1 MPASLES
8 PAGTAPSVLLIEEYD
23 ALASAITS
31 ALKKFAPRHR
41 TRVVQ
46 SISDAE
52 AGAREA
58 QPQLFVIDFD
68 PPQANA
74 IEFLQRMS
82 VAHPEA
88 RVLAIASGISPDLAS
103 ERYGKNAIQFI
114 EKPFELADFGAAV
127 QALLG
132 PWTET
137 RSGDSRG
144 TLRDLNLRD
153 FIPLEGVSG
162 ANAILE
168 IEAEGALKG
177 ELHFSE
183 GQICHANASGLSGTS
198 ALQEMMRWEHPRG
211 KETERDADGPR
222 TIKGSW
228 QHSFRE
234 ALHAT
239 KPRRTEDRPVPP
251 LPPAIVPAPAPPSEN
266 GKPEKS
272 AARTGKRIVVI
283 DDTEMLLIFVE
294 DVLSTADPSLQIVTT
309 FTGGEGVRRAEVMI
323 PDLVLLDYSLPD
335 LRGDQVC
342 ERLLKNEATARIPIV
357 MMSGHVAEMAATA
370 ERYRNVVA
378 TIAKP
383 FMSEALVALV
393 RETLANGPLAPEIS
407 PKNKPAVA
415 VEEPRP
421 VRYGN
426 GKKPVKKNGA
436 GKQPEPQIVSRPPA
450 APAAP
455 PTPAVEVKEPVAAA
469 APPIPAPPP
478 PAAPSIEIKEPVA
491 LPAPAQVSS
500 ISVAREIRP
509 AEPALLEHP
518 QVLFRPSPAAQVA
531 SSNGGPVLLGLGME
545 VISVQ
550 FTPRFQVGTIR
561 AKPSATTLSLTQFLG
576 ASGAESFWGPGFEL
590 GAVEL
595 DAHGQI
601 RTMRVTPTRRPADSI
616 RPHNGFN
623 INQVKLVN
631 DQACIQLISGTAAPM
646 TMQLVAMFRVAAV
659 ELSDRFEVAQL
670 VLQPEGSRV
679 RITLDPQTRGAAAT
693 EFDTVR
699 VHLDSSSRIAELVLN
714 STAAAA
720 AA

>member
-1 MPASLES
+1 VPASLES

-41 TRVVQ
+41 TRVVE
-46 SISDAE
+46 SIGDAE
-52 AGAREA
+52 AAAREA

-68 PPQANA
+68 PPQAKA

-82 VAHPEA
+82 TAHPEA
-88 RVLAIASGISPDLAS
+88 RVLAIASGISPELAS

-144 TLRDLNLRD
+144 TLRNLNLRD

-168 IEAEGALKG
+168 IEAGDGRTG
-177 ELHFSE
+177 ELHFAD
-183 GQICHANASGLSGTS
+183 GQICHATASGMSGMS
-198 ALQEMMRWEHPRG
+198 ALHEMMRWENTRG
-211 KETERDADGPR
+211 KEAERDVDAPR
-222 TIKGSW
+222 TIQGPW
-228 QHSFRE
+228 QHNFRE
-234 ALHAT
+234 ALRLT
-239 KPRRTEDRPVPP
+239 KPRAEDRPAPA
-251 LPPAIVPAPAPPSEN
+251 LPPDVVPAPSAVSEN
-266 GKPEKS
+266 GKPMKPT
-272 AARTGKRIVVI
+272 ARTGKKIVVI

-294 DVLSTADPSLQIVTT
+294 DVLSTADPSLQIVTA
-309 FTGGEGVRRAEVMI
+309 FTGGEGARRAEVMI

-342 ERLLKNEATARIPIV
+342 ERLLQNEATARIPIV
-357 MMSGHVAEMAATA
+357 MMSGHVAEMTATA

-383 FMSEALVALV
+383 FMSDALVAV
-393 RETLANGPLAPEIS
+393 VGGALAKGPLTPETS
-407 PKNKPAVA
+407 PKDKPAVQA
-415 VEEPRP
+415 RDEPPP
-421 VRYGN
+421 VTADKPKTVPHGN
-426 GKKPVKKNGA
+426 GKKPVKEIGA
-436 GKQPEPQIVSRPPA
+436 AKSEPQVVVQSPTS
-450 APAAP
+450 P
-455 PTPAVEVKEPVAAA
+455 PTPSTPASEVKEPVAA
-469 APPIPAPPP
+469 PSPP
-478 PAAPSIEIKEPVA
+478 PASRIESSEPVA
-491 LPAPAQVSS
+491 VPDPAPVSS

-509 AEPALLEHP
+509 AEPALLESP
-518 QVLFRPSPAAQVA
+518 QVLFRPPPTTPVA
-531 SSNGGPVLLGLGME
+531 SSNGGAVLLGLGME

-561 AKPSATTLSLTQFLG
+561 AKPSAATLSLTQLLG
-576 ASGAESFWGPGFEL
+576 ASGTESFWGPGFEL
-590 GAVEL
+590 GMVEL
-595 DAHGQI
+595 DPRGQI
-601 RTMRVTPTRRPADSI
+601 RTMRVRPTRRPADSI
-616 RPHNGFN
+616 RPHNGFD

-646 TMQLVAMFRVAAV
+646 TMQLVAMFKVVAV

-679 RITLDPQTRGAAAT
+679 RITLDPQSRGAAAT

-699 VHLDSSSRIAELVLN
+699 VHLDSSTRIAEFVL
-714 STAAAA
+714 SSAAA
-720 AA
+720 